1 MKTVSV
7 CSIDRISEYLVSE
20 LMDGYRLN
28 LFKGRVLNIFE
39 SKREEVKKNCIVNSS
54 IIFTPQQLLFD

>member
-39 SKREEVKKNCIVNSS
+39 SKREEVKKIA
-54 IIFTPQQLLFD
+54 